1 MEIQIKSIQLD
12 KPTNNG
18 YVYDKE
24 MFEKQLDKFNK
35 NQIENY
41 RQIYPRNTP
50 VCSLGEI
57 SHKVKNAFV
66 DEDNTVVTNIQIL
79 DTPKG
84 QMPKQM
90 IENNCNVSI
99 VPVGIGNINEDG
111 VITDYEL
118 FGFDV
123 IKN

>member
-84 QMPKQM
+84 KMPKQM